1 MENNTLGKRIK
12 EARLAKKM
20 TQSEVVGDFI
30 TRNMLSQIESGSAT
44 PSVKTLEYLC
54 KVLEIEPNALLPDEN
69 DSKNAPDAEGYIS
82 IRKEFI
88 NKNYKAVIEYD
99 ADDEFSDEIC
109 ALKAKACL
117 MVAREYSGSDSGLGA
132 DFVIVP
138 IMLIVFLVVLLLVIF
153 GLFVYSAVKLTG
165 TKSVKGKF
173 VRFGR
178 AEGKKFDTAFYK
190 VSDSEYPNVFPCEV
204 VMRSKIYIPDKVCRL
219 RYDGKRNE
227 VFDLNAVC
235 CVIFGLVLSSVS
247 AVMMILFLLTV
258 IGVN

>member
-1 MENNTLGKRIK
+1 MEKNTLGKRIK

-54 KVLEIEPNALLPDEN
+54 KVLEIEPNTLLPDEN

-117 MVAREYSGSDSGLGA
+117 MVAREYSGSDSA
-132 DFVIVP
+132 NFQSV
-138 IMLIVFLVVLLLVIF
+138 VFLQMKALK
-153 GLFVYSAVKLTG
+153 ARLT
-165 TKSVKGKF
+165 SF
-173 VRFGR
+173 
-178 AEGKKFDTAFYK
+178 
-190 VSDSEYPNVFPCEV
+190 
-204 VMRSKIYIPDKVCRL
+204 
-219 RYDGKRNE
+219 
-227 VFDLNAVC
+227 
-235 CVIFGLVLSSVS
+235 
-247 AVMMILFLLTV
+247 
-258 IGVN
+258 